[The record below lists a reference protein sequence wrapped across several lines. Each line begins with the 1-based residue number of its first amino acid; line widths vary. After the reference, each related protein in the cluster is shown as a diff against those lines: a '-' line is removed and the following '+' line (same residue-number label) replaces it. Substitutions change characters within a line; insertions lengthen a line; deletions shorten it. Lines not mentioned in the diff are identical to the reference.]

1 MKKFSSFWLLLG
13 LMFSSFLLAKG
24 QDGEAIYKQNCT
36 ACHKFGQ
43 KLIGPD
49 LTGVN
54 EKRSE
59 EWLISFIKS
68 SQSMIKSG
76 DPEAVAIYE
85 EFNQMM
91 MNDQTHLSDGDIKAV
106 LAYIK
111 SQSAGE
117 KTGSSETTEEVVEA
131 VPIEYTQEDIDRGLL
146 LFSGKERLANGGV
159 ACISCHNVTNDDL
172 ISGGLLAK
180 DLTKAYS
187 RMGDAGLSG
196 IISSSPFPAMATAYN
211 NNPIDSTEVI
221 QLTAFLMHA
230 DNVSAEQ
237 KTNTGNSLFI
247 LGGGG
252 GIIILFLL
260 IGLIWKNRIRKSV
273 KEDIYNR

>member
-1 MKKFSSFWLLLG
+1 
-13 LMFSSFLLAKG
+13 
-24 QDGEAIYKQNCT
+24 
-36 ACHKFGQ
+36 
-43 KLIGPD
+43 
-49 LTGVN
+49 
-54 EKRSE
+54 
-59 EWLISFIKS
+59 
-68 SQSMIKSG
+68 MIKSG

-91 MNDQTHLSDGDIKAV
+91 MNDQTHLSEGDIKAV

-117 KTGSSETTEEVVEA
+117 KTGSSEAPEEVVEA
-131 VPIEYTQEDIDRGLL
+131 VLIEYTQEYIDRGLF

-196 IISSSPFPAMATAYN
+196 IISSSPFPAMVTAYN
-211 NNPIDSTEVI
+211 NNPIDSIEVI

-230 DNVSAEQ
+230 DKVSAEQ

-247 LGGGG
+247 LGSGS

-260 IGLIWKNRIRKSV
+260 IGLIWKTRIRKSV